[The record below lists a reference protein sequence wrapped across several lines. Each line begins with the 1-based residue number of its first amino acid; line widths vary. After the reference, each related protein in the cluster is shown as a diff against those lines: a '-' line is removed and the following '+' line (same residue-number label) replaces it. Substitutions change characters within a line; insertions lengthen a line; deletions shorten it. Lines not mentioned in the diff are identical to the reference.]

1 MPSKFR
7 ARRLLSLTCCAL
19 ALAAPAL
26 TPSASAQT
34 PSTAPTQLPD
44 VARPTHYAVH
54 IAPDATK
61 FTFDGHVTIDIE
73 ILKPTTTIT
82 LNAADMTISSAGLVG
97 GAKASVALD
106 KARETVTLTFPAAL
120 KPGKA
125 KIELSYAGVIV
136 RQANGLFALD
146 YKDID
151 GKDARTL
158 FTQFEPADARRVFPS
173 WDEPAYKATFDLSAT
188 VPAGQLAIGNMP
200 VASRKSAGDGRDMV
214 VFQTS
219 PKMSTYLLFFAVGDL
234 ERIKMMSGKT
244 EIGIVTSRGQSQK
257 GQFALESEAKIVG
270 YYNDYFGV
278 DYPLPK
284 LDTVAG
290 PGRSQFFS
298 AMENWGAIF
307 TFEYGLLNDPK
318 LTTASQYQNIF
329 KIGGHE
335 TAHQWFGDLVTM
347 RWWDDIWLNEGFAS
361 WMETKATMHFFPE
374 WEAGQERVSGR
385 ETAMALDGRVT
396 THPVV
401 QKIETVDQMNQAFDA
416 ISYQKGEAII
426 AMLESFAGEDVWRS
440 GMRLYMKRHAHSNT
454 TTEDLWKAQE
464 NAGAKGVSAIAHDF
478 TSQPGIPLIKLTD
491 ARCEAG
497 STHLTLTQSEFSSDR
512 KDKTDVSPQRW
523 HVPVAAMTLGGK
535 RVQTVVT
542 GGKGALTVPGCGP
555 LLLNVGQTGYYRTL
569 YTAEQLGALKAN
581 FAKLPAIDQFGLATD
596 QLALAKAGYQ
606 PMSSALD
613 VLAQVGS
620 GSDRKLQT
628 EMLERWT
635 ELYGLFRD
643 DPGTQAVIAKH
654 VSANFGDSLTRL
666 GFTGKADEPLL
677 DTGLRSALVSAL
689 GQMGDAR
696 VLAEARR
703 LFAGLDNDPTAMD
716 GPLRQTWLGVVAR
729 HATETDWQKL
739 RAMANK
745 ASTQLER
752 STLFRLLGTAHDPK
766 LAQAA
771 LNLALTDEPGRTDS
785 SALVS
790 AAAKEHP
797 DLTIDFT
804 LANADKVE
812 ALVDTSGR
820 PRYVARMAAESRDP
834 AMIGKLR
841 GYAEKRLPASSRASI
856 EQTVNLLEARTR
868 LEPAIRAGVKAWL
881 G

>member
-1 MPSKFR
+1 MLP
-7 ARRLLSLTCCAL
+7 
-19 ALAAPAL
+19 
-26 TPSASAQT
+26 ASAQT
-34 PSTAPTQLPD
+34 QSAAPTQLPD
-44 VARPTHYAVH
+44 VARPIHYA
-54 IAPDATK
+54 ISLSPDAANL
-61 FTFDGHVTIDIE
+61 TFDGRVVIDIE
-73 ILKPTTTIT
+73 VLKPTTTIT
-82 LNAADMTISSAGLVG
+82 LNAADLNIGSAGLVG
-97 GAKASVALD
+97 GTKASVSLD
-106 KARETVTLTFPAAL
+106 KARETATLTFPAAL

-125 KIELSYAGVIV
+125 KIELAYSGSIS

-146 YKDID
+146 YKDVD

-158 FTQFEPADARRVFPS
+158 FTQFEPADARRVFPG
-173 WDEPAYKATFDLSAT
+173 WDEPAYKATFDLTAT
-188 VPAGQLAIGNMP
+188 VPAGQLALGNMP
-200 VASRKSAGDGRDMV
+200 VASRKPAGNGRDTV
-214 VFQTS
+214 TFQTS
-219 PKMSTYLLFFAVGDL
+219 PKMSTYLLFFSVGDM
-234 ERIKMMSGKT
+234 ERISMMSGKT
-244 EIGIVTSRGQSQK
+244 EIGIVTSRGQSEK
-257 GQFALESEAKIVG
+257 GRFALESEAKIVG

-290 PGRSQFFS
+290 PGRSQFFT

-329 KIGGHE
+329 KVGGHE

-347 RWWDDIWLNEGFAS
+347 KWWDDIWLNEGFAS

-385 ETAMALDGRVT
+385 ETAMALDARAT
-396 THPVV
+396 THAIV

-426 AMLESFAGEDVWRS
+426 AMLENFAGEDVWRS

-464 NAGAKGVSAIAHDF
+464 DAGAKGLSAIAHDF
-478 TSQPGIPLIKLTD
+478 TSQPGIPLIKIAG

-497 STHLTLTQSEFSSDR
+497 STMLLLTQGEFSSDR
-512 KDKTDVSPQRW
+512 KEETDASPQRW

-542 GGKGALTVPGCGP
+542 DGAGTLKVPGCGP
-555 LLLNVGQTGYYRTL
+555 VLLNVGQTGYYRTL
-569 YTAEQLGALKAN
+569 YTAEQLAALKAS
-581 FAKLPAIDQFGLATD
+581 FAKLPAIDQFGFVTD

-606 PMSSALD
+606 PMSTALD
-613 VLAQVGS
+613 ALALIGS
-620 GSDRKLQT
+620 HSDTKLQA

-635 ELYGLFRD
+635 ELYGLFVD
-643 DPGTQAVIAKH
+643 DPETQRAIAAR
-654 VSANFGDSLTRL
+654 VSANFADSLTRL
-666 GFTGKADEPLL
+666 GFAGKTDEPLL
-677 DTGLRSALVSAL
+677 DTGLRTGLVSAL

-696 VLAEARR
+696 VLGEARR
-703 LFAGLDNDPTAMD
+703 LFAALDDNPAAMD
-716 GPLRQTWLGVVAR
+716 GPLRQTWLGIVAR
-729 HATETDWQKL
+729 YASPSDWNKL

-745 ASTQLER
+745 ANTQLER
-752 STLFRLLGTAHDPK
+752 SSLFRLLGNARDPK

-771 LNLALTDEPGRTDS
+771 LDFALTDEPGRTDS

-790 AAAKEHP
+790 AVAKEHP
-797 DLTIDFT
+797 DLAIDFT
-804 LANADKVE
+804 LAHADQVE

-841 GYAEKRLPASSRASI
+841 SYAEKRLPESSRASI